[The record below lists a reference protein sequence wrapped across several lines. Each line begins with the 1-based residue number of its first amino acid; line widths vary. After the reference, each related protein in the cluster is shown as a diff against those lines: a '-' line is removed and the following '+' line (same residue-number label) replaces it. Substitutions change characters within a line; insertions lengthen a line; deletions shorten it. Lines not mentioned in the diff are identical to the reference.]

1 MTAVERG
8 DMICN
13 CVCVCVFR
21 FPCNVWKHA
30 RTHMIYVCVRFCEC
44 VSMSSEHVFTVKSRH
59 VQPHKEL
66 IGFSLFFNRDFLVKI
81 EEKKKCFRCF
91 WSILIACAAS
101 VTPWP
106 WIHTQT
112 HTHIVPP
119 SFSWM
124 NLLLELVGNWSAI
137 PCGRRLT
144 LFVMFNDLVSLWQDM
159 MSLYKRN
166 KELWLFDSSFPQWT
180 LHNDVYTNEHTCR
193 SWTSNS
199 RLQLGSKSI
208 WLSSKKTP
216 PEPCTVFTVCCT
228 WVISKGRLSVIF
240 CCSFIPHYPK
250 PHRGWSCVT
259 DIPHCNY
266 TSGFQILFVPI
277 SIFKFISELSFCF
290 TWKSCLSTGLP

>member
-1 MTAVERG
+1 METCKYTY
-8 DMICN
+8 DL
-13 CVCVCVFR
+13 CVC
-21 FPCNVWKHA
+21 A
-30 RTHMIYVCVRFCEC
+30 RFCEC
-44 VSMSSEHVFTVKSRH
+44 VSMSSDHVFTVKSRH

-66 IGFSLFFNRDFLVKI
+66 IGFSLFFSTEISWSKLRR
-81 EEKKKCFRCF
+81 KKKCFRCF

-106 WIHTQT
+106 RIHTQT
-112 HTHIVPP
+112 HTHIVPQ

-137 PCGRRLT
+137 PCGWQLT

-180 LHNDVYTNEHTCR
+180 FHNDVYANEHTCR

-208 WLSSKKTP
+208 WLSSKNPSRTLH
-216 PEPCTVFTVCCT
+216 CIYCLLY
-228 WVISKGRLSVIF
+228 LS
-240 CCSFIPHYPK
+240 H
-250 PHRGWSCVT
+250 
-259 DIPHCNY
+259 
-266 TSGFQILFVPI
+266 FQRP
-277 SIFKFISELSFCF
+277 SICHLLLQFY
-290 TWKSCLSTGLP
+290 STLP

>member
-1 MTAVERG
+1 MFSQLNPGTCSLIRSWLAS
-8 DMICN
+8 
-13 CVCVCVFR
+13 VF
-21 FPCNVWKHA
+21 
-30 RTHMIYVCVRFCEC
+30 
-44 VSMSSEHVFTVKSRH
+44 
-59 VQPHKEL
+59 
-66 IGFSLFFNRDFLVKI
+66 FSTEISWSKLRK
-81 EEKKKCFRCF
+81 KKKCFRCF

-193 SWTSNS
+193 FWTSNS

-208 WLSSKKTP
+208 WFSSKKP
-216 PEPCTVFTVCCT
+216 LQNPA
-228 WVISKGRLSVIF
+228 L
-240 CCSFIPHYPK
+240 YL
-250 PHRGWSCVT
+250 
-259 DIPHCNY
+259 
-266 TSGFQILFVPI
+266 LFVVPE
-277 SIFKFISELSFCF
+277 SFPKAVYLSSFAAVLF
-290 TWKSCLSTGLP
+290 HITLNPTEGEVV